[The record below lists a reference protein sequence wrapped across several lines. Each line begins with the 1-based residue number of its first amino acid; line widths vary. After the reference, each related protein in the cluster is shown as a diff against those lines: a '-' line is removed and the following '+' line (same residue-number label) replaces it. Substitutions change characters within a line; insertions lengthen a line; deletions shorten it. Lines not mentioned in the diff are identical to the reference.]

1 MLKMSLKE
9 RLQTEMKD
17 SLKSKDKLRLETVRS
32 IINAVRNEEIN
43 RKLILDDPLIEK
55 VITGLV
61 KQRRDSIEQFKI
73 AKRDDLV
80 AKEESE
86 LSILM
91 EFLPEQLSE
100 AEIHNIVKSTI
111 SEIENV
117 TIKDMGKVM
126 KAVMSKLEN
135 KADGKVVSEIVKSF
149 LK

>member
-1 MLKMSLKE
+1 MSLKE